1 MSERPRRPG
10 AHELLAE
17 VLDEG
22 SFVSWDQAP
31 LEVAPPGSTYAAE
44 LAAAAERAGTDE
56 SIITGEGRIHGHRVA
71 VIVGEFTFLAGSIG
85 RAAAERVTLAFER
98 ATRERLPVK

>member
-22 SFVSWDQAP
+22 SFASWDQAP

-71 VIVGEFTFLAGSIG
+71 VIVGQPGEEFFGGFYGDAPVSLAEV
-85 RAAAERVTLAFER
+85 A
-98 ATRERLPVK
+98 